1 MGPRAVLEGEVVRIC
16 GEHLSHTE
24 VGGSAMKQ
32 IIGLGLILLGAI
44 LIVFS
49 VLAWLSLLTPAVPQL
64 SGATAMDVLLEIVRK
79 VPWVA
84 LVGLLLIYAGLRCL
98 GVPLQGK

>member
-1 MGPRAVLEGEVVRIC
+1 
-16 GEHLSHTE
+16 
-24 VGGSAMKQ
+24 MKQ
-32 IIGLGLILLGAI
+32 LVGLILILLGAM

-49 VLAWLSLLTPAVPQL
+49 VLAWLGLLTPAVPQL
-64 SGATAMDVLLEIVRK
+64 SGATAMDVLVELVRK

-98 GVPLQGK
+98 GVSLWDK

>member
-1 MGPRAVLEGEVVRIC
+1 
-16 GEHLSHTE
+16 
-24 VGGSAMKQ
+24 MKQ
-32 IIGLGLILLGAI
+32 LIGLILILLGVM

-49 VLAWLSLLTPAVPQL
+49 VLAWLGILTPAVPHL
-64 SGATAMDVLLEIVRK
+64 SGATAMDVLLELVRK

-98 GVPLQGK
+98 GVPLREK